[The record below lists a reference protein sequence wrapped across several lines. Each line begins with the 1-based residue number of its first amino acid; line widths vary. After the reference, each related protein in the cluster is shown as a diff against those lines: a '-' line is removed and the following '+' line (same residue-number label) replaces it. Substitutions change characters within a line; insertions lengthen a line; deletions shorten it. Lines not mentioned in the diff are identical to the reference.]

1 MYFLHYFRK
10 FQILV
15 SVLLAVGVVF
25 LVILAHEMSYR
36 ATTQAISATSE
47 AQKTKNALNDLM
59 ESLLDAETGQRGFL
73 LTGNPVYLKPYNES
87 TQSIGSQLD
96 QLRNMFS
103 FDPALLGEF
112 GIMSRHVSRK
122 LAELDLTIKM
132 RQADKEEAW
141 RFVLGTDV
149 GREQMD
155 SVRLQMDK
163 LNVVSQRQ
171 MDAGQAQVRRA
182 LLTSRIAIIALALL
196 ALLAFLMYMLKTKA
210 LLHSTVRE
218 QESLSRERDQLD
230 LQVRERTA
238 NLAELAT
245 HLQNVREDERA
256 HLARELHDELGALL
270 TAAKL
275 DVARLKSRISPE
287 SPEAQERLAHL
298 TSMLN
303 DGIALKRRIIED
315 LRPSAL
321 THMGLVASL
330 EILAREFET
339 NSGIPV
345 QSDLEAVEL
354 SEPAQLTVYRLV
366 QESFTN
372 IAKYAKAKQISLS
385 LEKLNGYVSVE
396 IKDDGI
402 GFDSLKV
409 SHRSYGIQGMQH
421 RVEALGGKLAVDS
434 APQRGTRISAS
445 LPTH

>member
-1 MYFLHYFRK
+1 MKFLHYFKK
-10 FQILV
+10 FQIQLSLLLV
-15 SVLLAVGVVF
+15 IGVAF
-25 LVILAHEMSYR
+25 LVILANDMSYR
-36 ATTQAISATSE
+36 TTTQAISATSE

-73 LTGNPVYLKPYNES
+73 LTGNPVYLKPYDES
-87 TQSIGSQLD
+87 TQSIGAQLD

-103 FDPALLGEF
+103 FDPRLLGEF
-112 GIMSRHVSRK
+112 GILSRHVSRK

-132 RQADKEEAW
+132 RQAGQEEAW

-163 LNVVSQRQ
+163 LNAVSQRQ
-171 MDAGQAQVRRA
+171 MDAGQAQVRRT
-182 LLTSRIAIIALALL
+182 LLTSRIGIIALALL

-210 LLHSTVRE
+210 LLNSTVRE

-275 DVARLKSRISPE
+275 DVARLKSRIGQE

-298 TSMLN
+298 TTMLN

-330 EILAREFET
+330 EILVHEFEK

-354 SEPAQLTVYRLV
+354 SEPAQLTLYRLV

-372 IAKYAKAKQISLS
+372 IAKYAKAKQISFS
-385 LEKLNGYVSVE
+385 LEKLNGYVTVE

-409 SHRSYGIQGMQH
+409 YHRSYGIQGMQH
-421 RVEALGGKLAVDS
+421 RVEALGGKLTVDS
-434 APQRGTRISAS
+434 APQQGTRINAS

>member
-1 MYFLHYFRK
+1 MKFLHYFKK
-10 FQILV
+10 FQIQLSLFLV
-15 SVLLAVGVVF
+15 LGAAV
-25 LVILAHEMSYR
+25 LVILTNELSYR
-36 ATTQAISATSE
+36 TTTKTISAMSQ

-73 LTGNPVYLKPYNES
+73 LTGKPVYLKTYSKS
-87 TQSIGSQLD
+87 TQSVGVQLD

-103 FDPALLGEF
+103 FDRALLGEF
-112 GIMSRHVSRK
+112 SIMSRHISRK

-132 RQADKEEAW
+132 RQAGQEEAW

-149 GREQMD
+149 GREQMEG
-155 SVRLQMDK
+155 VRLQMDK
-163 LNVVSQRQ
+163 LNAFSQKQ
-171 MDAGQAQVRRA
+171 VEAGQAQVKRD
-182 LLTSRIAIIALALL
+182 LLISRLAIIVLALL
-196 ALLAFLMYMLKTKA
+196 ALLTFCMYLLKTKA
-210 LLHSTVRE
+210 LLNSTVRE
-218 QESLSRERDQLD
+218 QESLKRERDQLD

-275 DVARLKSRISPE
+275 DVARLKSRISQE
-287 SPEAQERLAHL
+287 SLEAQERLAHL

-330 EILAREFET
+330 EILAREFEA

-345 QSDLEAVEL
+345 QSDLEAVDL
-354 SEPAQLTVYRLV
+354 SESAQLTVYRLV

-372 IAKYAKAKQISLS
+372 IAKYAKAKQISLC
-385 LEKLNGYVSVE
+385 LQKLNGYVTVE

-409 SHRSYGIQGMQH
+409 SNRGHGIQGMQH
-421 RVEALGGKLAVDS
+421 RVEALGGKLSLDS
-434 APQRGTRISAS
+434 SPQQGTRINAS